1 MKSSVGLNKTSGM
14 VTTVLTRVVA
24 LSDQSGSRSSDRNPD
39 RYDCNR
45 TILRDHRTVLLMKPS
60 GGLDKTSGMVTTIL
74 TRVVALSDQSGS
86 RSSDRN
92 PDRYD
97 CNRAILRDHRT
108 VLLMKPSGGLD
119 ETLKMVT
126 TVLTRVVTL
135 SGQSGSRS
143 SDRNPDRYDCNRM
156 ILRGH
161 RNPYALYLRS
171 SDRSYKTTR
180 MVHIIFAW
188 VVTIIFESAEVWIV
202 IKD

>member
-1 MKSSVGLNKTSGM
+1 
-14 VTTVLTRVVA
+14 
-24 LSDQSGSRSSDRNPD
+24 
-39 RYDCNR
+39 
-45 TILRDHRTVLLMKPS
+45 
-60 GGLDKTSGMVTTIL
+60 MVTTIL

-161 RNPYALYLRS
+161 RNPYALYMRS